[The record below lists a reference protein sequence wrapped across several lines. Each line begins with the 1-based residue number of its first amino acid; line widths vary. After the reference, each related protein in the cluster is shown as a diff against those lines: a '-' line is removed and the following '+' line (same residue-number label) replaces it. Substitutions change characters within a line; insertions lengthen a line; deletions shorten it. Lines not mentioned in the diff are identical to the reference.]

1 MARASGRSLRT
12 STRESVAS
20 EWRLQLQRH
29 PAPAPTPGIWP
40 RKAVCESEVLRRRTC
55 SKNQE
60 EQETERIGPGAMAS
74 KEERAIESFNMEDAQ
89 QENEEG
95 DQAPLKTGEE
105 SRDLG
110 GGKVQKSGGNIRL
123 GWVRRLVPNFRW
135 AIPNR
140 HIDHNEVG
148 DNVEKHVGQMM
159 EIKRKTKKQQ
169 MRHHV
174 PYQTPE
180 PDNHYEF
187 CLIP

>member
-1 MARASGRSLRT
+1 MFNLQVFGTLLRRLEGRNAPVTRHGLR
-12 STRESVAS
+12 V
-20 EWRLQLQRH
+20 
-29 PAPAPTPGIWP
+29 
-40 RKAVCESEVLRRRTC
+40 EVLRRRTY

-60 EQETERIGPGAMAS
+60 EQETARIGPGAMAS
-74 KEERAIESFNMEDAQ
+74 KEERAIESFNMVDAQ
-89 QENEEG
+89 QENEGG

-110 GGKVQKSGGNIRL
+110 GGQVQKSGGNIRL

-135 AIPNR
+135 VIPNR
-140 HIDHNEVG
+140 RIDHNEVG
-148 DNVEKHVGQMM
+148 NNVEKHVGQMV

>member
-1 MARASGRSLRT
+1 MRSRASVLGADHSI
-12 STRESVAS
+12 
-20 EWRLQLQRH
+20 QKI
-29 PAPAPTPGIWP
+29 APCCIF
-40 RKAVCESEVLRRRTC
+40 CLL
-55 SKNQE
+55 
-60 EQETERIGPGAMAS
+60 GAMAS

-89 QENEEG
+89 QENERG
-95 DQAPLKTGEE
+95 DQASLKTGEE

-140 HIDHNEVG
+140 RIDHNEVG
-148 DNVEKHVGQMM
+148 NNVEKQMGQII
-159 EIKRKTKKQQ
+159 EIKGKTKKQQ

-180 PDNHYEF
+180 PDNHCEF

>member
-1 MARASGRSLRT
+1 
-12 STRESVAS
+12 
-20 EWRLQLQRH
+20 
-29 PAPAPTPGIWP
+29 
-40 RKAVCESEVLRRRTC
+40 
-55 SKNQE
+55 
-60 EQETERIGPGAMAS
+60 MAS
-74 KEERAIESFNMEDAQ
+74 KEERAIESFNMVDAQ
-89 QENEEG
+89 QENEGG

-110 GGKVQKSGGNIRL
+110 GGQVQKSGGNIRL

-135 AIPNR
+135 VIPNR
-140 HIDHNEVG
+140 RIDHNEVG
-148 DNVEKHVGQMM
+148 NNVEKHVGQMV